1 MRREEAETDSPREET
16 VSERSERPAVDRAG
30 SWGVRCPEPVAI
42 RGPGYSIDPH
52 ADGNE
57 RADDVITV
65 LGPDGTLVHRPL
77 HQQDGTEWSQS

>member
-1 MRREEAETDSPREET
+1 VRKRKRIVLVKRRLARE
-16 VSERSERPAVDRAG
+16 VSARQWIERAHGG
-30 SWGVRCPEPVAI
+30 SGATEPVAI

-57 RADDVITV
+57 SADDVITV